1 MADRS
6 VKTIGWVPDFVLGPS
21 EKSGIDHYSSSL
33 IRCLSTYRGDLRF
46 ILFISEQRL
55 KNLPTLP
62 DQVVLVPVRCCFDS
76 GFANLFWYLFL
87 LPGLAKKHHVTYL
100 HLFGGNRRTTR
111 YPRARLIVT
120 VQDIFHFG
128 RPALYD
134 RLAYAWFSLVI
145 CAALRRLQ
153 HVIAVSLATK
163 RDLVSRL
170 HLPSSRISVIHNGQE
185 LDDRSLS
192 PIVLSLEDSQVL
204 QSITAPY
211 LLYVSSLDYPRKN
224 HCRLLKAFE
233 AICQS
238 HPFALDLVFVG
249 PSFSRSH
256 LILDAIASSGVAN
269 QVHNL
274 GFVSSELLRALY
286 ERALIFVHPSLLEGF
301 GYPLLEA
308 MAMGLPVACS
318 DLPVFREIGGD
329 IPVYFDPA
337 DPTAMAA
344 AITSILQGSMPS
356 PGAIEKG
363 VRRARSFSLESSF
376 SKLLAYYKRL
386 P

>member
-1 MADRS
+1 
-6 VKTIGWVPDFVLGPS
+6 
-21 EKSGIDHYSSSL
+21 
-33 IRCLSTYRGDLRF
+33 
-46 ILFISEQRL
+46 
-55 KNLPTLP
+55 
-62 DQVVLVPVRCCFDS
+62 
-76 GFANLFWYLFL
+76 
-87 LPGLAKKHHVTYL
+87 
-100 HLFGGNRRTTR
+100 
-111 YPRARLIVT
+111 
-120 VQDIFHFG
+120 
-128 RPALYD
+128 
-134 RLAYAWFSLVI
+134 
-145 CAALRRLQ
+145 
-153 HVIAVSLATK
+153 LATK
-163 RDLVSRL
+163 RDLVNRL

-192 PIVLSLEDSQVL
+192 PIVLSLEDGQVL

-211 LLYVSSLDYPRKN
+211 LLYVSSLDHPRKN

-286 ERALIFVHPSLLEGF
+286 ERALMFVHPSLLEGF